1 MLAAAQRAEAK
12 RALLEERARA
22 RKDAAKRAKDVV
34 AGEKEEFLEKL
45 REARVA
51 SALEEEIRTHEVD
64 GAARSALVVGSGMK
78 LRTPLPL
85 SLRSTGCA
93 LSSRR
98 RTRRWKGGSRRC
110 VCVRILTAPPRD
122 APRDAPFLGASEAE
136 PAPLSRSLPLPGAA
150 AARRPAEAARRR
162 AESGAARA
170 AALAGL

>member
-1 MLAAAQRAEAK
+1 MENEKAARAAAERATAANKGVARQLRNESEVRMLAAAQRAEAK

-64 GAARSALVVGSGMK
+64 GAARSALVVGSGVK
-78 LRTPLPL
+78 LRPPLPL

-98 RTRRWKGGSRRC
+98 RTRRWRGGSRRC
-110 VCVRILTAPPRD
+110 VCANPHRA
-122 APRDAPFLGASEAE
+122 A
-136 PAPLSRSLPLPGAA
+136 APLSLSFRS
-150 AARRPAEAARRR
+150 
-162 AESGAARA
+162 
-170 AALAGL
+170 